1 MALKTLKPKLAVLNT
16 TRVKVLETKAG
27 ATERIRGRAWMNV
40 RHAVLAR
47 DLYTC
52 ACCGSISRNPEV
64 DHIKP
69 LEQGGDAIG
78 LHNMQLLCAGPD
90 GCHAKKTALEGNV
103 RHGKGQ

>member
-1 MALKTLKPKLAVLNT
+1 MKLKTLKPKLPTVNT
-16 TRVKVLETKAG
+16 SRVKVLDTKAG

-40 RHAVLAR
+40 RHAVLVR

-52 ACCGSISRNPEV
+52 AGCGLISRSHEV

-90 GCHAKKTALEGNV
+90 GCHAKKTASEGNV